1 LVKAGARKWA
11 YVRFGSSADIG
22 DARYHVRLSP
32 TTGLAALIRP
42 TLVETLSPA
51 LRLGFAN

>member
-1 LVKAGARKWA
+1 MVKAGARKWA